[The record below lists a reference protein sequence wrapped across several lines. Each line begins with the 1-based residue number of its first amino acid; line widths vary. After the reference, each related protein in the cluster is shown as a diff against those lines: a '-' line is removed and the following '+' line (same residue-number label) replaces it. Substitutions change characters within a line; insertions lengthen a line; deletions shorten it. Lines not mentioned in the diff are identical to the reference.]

1 MFHFCLPVVEWTVE
15 VLSFLLD
22 QDFLTWIPGTRYQ
35 SAELYVL
42 QSGIFYPIRHG
53 ANDSRIAC
61 GEGSF
66 QQDANIRRLL
76 LYLPVLLRE
85 LKRRLRSVQQMQ
97 SETGFFPQM
106 HSVPTH
112 AARRE
117 AVAQLFHLSQQ
128 FLRVSRLQSQR
139 VTQQQWVCGGFVP

>member
-66 QQDANIRRLL
+66 QQDANIRRLFCTCQFSCASSSAACG
-76 LYLPVLLRE
+76 VFNRCKV
-85 LKRRLRSVQQMQ
+85 KR
-97 SETGFFPQM
+97 
-106 HSVPTH
+106 
-112 AARRE
+112 A
-117 AVAQLFHLSQQ
+117 
-128 FLRVSRLQSQR
+128 
-139 VTQQQWVCGGFVP
+139 